1 MLEKRRAS
9 NPFWRCWPLN
19 PAVSWQSGL
28 SHRPYK
34 LRNRVNGAV
43 HGSES
48 RTHRQS
54 QLCTEINRIATK
66 ESAYTGL
73 VAESLKVPADQ
84 FKAVIRALLNTPPT
98 PQADMP
104 KKPKAAKPS
113 TRPRSQGK

>member
-1 MLEKRRAS
+1 MR
-9 NPFWRCWPLN
+9 
-19 PAVSWQSGL
+19 Q
-28 SHRPYK
+28 PYK
-34 LRNRVNGAV
+34 LCNGTRTTV

-84 FKAVIRALLNTPPT
+84 FKAVIRALLNTLP
-98 PQADMP
+98 MP
-104 KKPKAAKPS
+104 MATISPKRPKAKRRTKKRA
-113 TRPRSQGK
+113 